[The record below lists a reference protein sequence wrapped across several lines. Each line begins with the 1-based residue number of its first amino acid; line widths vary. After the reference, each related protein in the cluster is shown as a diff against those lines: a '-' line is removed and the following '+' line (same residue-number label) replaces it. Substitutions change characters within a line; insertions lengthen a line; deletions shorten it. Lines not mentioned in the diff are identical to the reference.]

1 MITAV
6 ADGKKAWTEVV
17 QWLTILVLP
26 QLTIK
31 PKKRAWMEV
40 TPQEPP
46 KQQQLLAKY
55 NPRWAVEASRQA
67 ELVPKPRREEPARPT
82 KPIQIKLRRKDRE

>member
-1 MITAV
+1 
-6 ADGKKAWTEVV
+6 
-17 QWLTILVLP
+17 
-26 QLTIK
+26 
-31 PKKRAWMEV
+31 MEV

-82 KPIQIKLRRKDRE
+82 KPIQIKLRRKDREPKHPELAEMAHNKTTELEELEEEEEELL